1 MPNPYRLGV
10 GIESGWPMNKR
21 ESVAVTMLFASLF
34 SGGCA
39 SLSNPVADGIPVRRL
54 PVEVLG
60 RPKTE
65 LKPIPLTLLR
75 QRESDAYK
83 LDKGDVLAVVAEEII
98 APANTPVPVRL
109 PDQFNANAALGFPIP
124 VGDDGTI
131 SIPRLPAIPV
141 RGKTLAEV
149 EQLIKDT
156 ASGKNGGPELVNPK
170 NARVTVQLLQKR
182 IYTITVVRE
191 DTQPVPL
198 TGQGGVLLGAN
209 KRGNGFTVRL
219 QAGENDVL
227 HALNASGGP
236 PGLDAKNEVVI
247 LRGQYDPSDPAKS
260 TTRIPLRI
268 YPEQQLTLTEADIV
282 LKDGDVV
289 VIESR
294 DSTSEVFY
302 VAGVA
307 GSRQFSLPRDYDLDV
322 IQALT
327 LVGAPL
333 ANGGFTQ
340 NAFIG
345 NAVNTGL
352 GSPSP
357 ALLTVLRPLSNG
369 RQIPIKVDLNR
380 ALRDPRE
387 RLRVQGGDILVM
399 QERPGE
405 AVFRYITQTLRATTT
420 SDPIRN
426 GSLTGVLNS
435 NNP

>member
-1 MPNPYRLGV
+1 MFNPYRLGA
-10 GIESGWPMNKR
+10 GIEAGWPMNKR
-21 ESVAVTMLFASLF
+21 KSVAVTMLFATVF

-54 PVEVLG
+54 PAEVLG

-131 SIPRLPAIPV
+131 SIPRLPAISV

-209 KRGNGFTVRL
+209 KRGNGFTVKL

-247 LRGQYDPSDPAKS
+247 LRGQYDPGDPAKS

-357 ALLTVLRPLSNG
+357 ALLTVLRPLPNG

>member
-1 MPNPYRLGV
+1 MNWR
-10 GIESGWPMNKR
+10 GWFV
-21 ESVAVTMLFASLF
+21 STLLFGSAL

-39 SLSNPVADGIPVRRL
+39 SLANPVADGIPVRRL
-54 PVEVLG
+54 PDEVLG
-60 RPKTE
+60 RPKAD

-75 QRESDAYK
+75 QRETDSYK
-83 LDKGDVLAVVAEEII
+83 LDKGDVLAIVAEEII

-109 PDQFNANAALGFPIP
+109 PDQFNATAALGFPVP
-124 VGDDGTI
+124 VSDDGTI
-131 SIPRLPAIPV
+131 SISRLPAINV

-156 ASGKNGGPELVNPK
+156 ASGKNGRPELVNPK

-182 IYTITVVRE
+182 IYTVTVVRE
-191 DTQPVPL
+191 DTQPVPI
-198 TGQGGVLLGAN
+198 TGQGGVFLGAN
-209 KRGNGFTVRL
+209 KKGNGYTLKL

-236 PGLDAKNEVVI
+236 PGLDAKNEIVI
-247 LRGQYDPSDPAKS
+247 LRGQYDPNDPAKS
-260 TTRIPLRI
+260 TTRIPLRL
-268 YPEQQLTLTEADIV
+268 YPEQQLTITEADIV
-282 LKDGDVV
+282 LKDGDVLT
-289 VIESR
+289 IESR
-294 DSTSEVFY
+294 DSTAEVFY

-307 GSRQFSLPRDYDLDV
+307 GSRQFSLPRDYDLNV

-345 NAVNTGL
+345 SAVNTGL

-357 ALLTVLRPLSNG
+357 ALLTVLRPLPNG

-405 AVFRYITQTLRATTT
+405 AVFRYLTQTIRSNTT

-426 GSLTGVLNS
+426 GSLTGVVNF

>member
-1 MPNPYRLGV
+1 MDWRTAFVSMISLG
-10 GIESGWPMNKR
+10 
-21 ESVAVTMLFASLF
+21 AAL

-54 PVEVLG
+54 PDEVIG
-60 RPKTE
+60 RPKAD

-75 QRESDAYK
+75 QRETESYK

-109 PDQFNANAALGFPIP
+109 PDQFNPNAALGFPIP
-124 VGDDGTI
+124 VSDDGTI
-131 SIPRLPAIPV
+131 SIARLPAINV

-191 DTQPVPL
+191 DTQPVPI
-198 TGQGGVLLGAN
+198 TGQGGILLGAS
-209 KRGNGFTVRL
+209 KRGNGFTLKL

-236 PGLDAKNEVVI
+236 PGLDAKNEILI
-247 LRGQYDPSDPAKS
+247 LRGQYDPNDPAKS

-268 YPEQQLTLTEADIV
+268 YPEQQLSINESDII

-289 VIESR
+289 IIETR
-294 DSTSEVFY
+294 DSTTEVFY
-302 VAGVA
+302 AAGVA

-322 IQALT
+322 IQAIT
-327 LVGAPL
+327 IIGAPL

-357 ALLTVLRPLSNG
+357 ALLTVLRQLPNG
-369 RQIPIKVDLNR
+369 QQIPIKVDLNR

-405 AVFRYITQTLRATTT
+405 AVFRYLTQTIRSSTTG
-420 SDPIRN
+420 DPIRN
-426 GSLTGVLNS
+426 GSITGVIS
-435 NNP
+435 TNNP

>member
-1 MPNPYRLGV
+1 MDWRTAFVSVISLG
-10 GIESGWPMNKR
+10 
-21 ESVAVTMLFASLF
+21 AAL

-54 PVEVLG
+54 PDEVLG
-60 RPKTE
+60 RPKAD

-75 QRESDAYK
+75 QRETESYK

-109 PDQFNANAALGFPIP
+109 PDQFNPNAALGFPIP
-124 VGDDGTI
+124 VSDDGTI
-131 SIPRLPAIPV
+131 SIARLPAINV

-191 DTQPVPL
+191 DTQPVPI
-198 TGQGGVLLGAN
+198 TGQGGILLGAS
-209 KRGNGFTVRL
+209 KRGNGFTLKL

-236 PGLDAKNEVVI
+236 PGLDAKNEILI
-247 LRGQYDPSDPAKS
+247 LRGQYDPNDPAKS

-268 YPEQQLTLTEADIV
+268 YPEQQLSINESDII

-289 VIESR
+289 IIETR
-294 DSTSEVFY
+294 DSTTEVFY
-302 VAGVA
+302 AAGVA

-322 IQALT
+322 IQAIT
-327 LVGAPL
+327 IIGAPL

-357 ALLTVLRPLSNG
+357 ALLTVLRQLPNG
-369 RQIPIKVDLNR
+369 QQIPIKVDLNR

-405 AVFRYITQTLRATTT
+405 AVFRYLTQTIRSSTTG
-420 SDPIRN
+420 DPIRN
-426 GSLTGVLNS
+426 GSITGVIS
-435 NNP
+435 TNNP

>member
-1 MPNPYRLGV
+1 MTRSASALVLALLALLG
-10 GIESGWPMNKR
+10 
-21 ESVAVTMLFASLF
+21 
-34 SGGCA
+34 GGCA
-39 SLSNPVADGIPVRRL
+39 ALSNPVADGVPVRRL
-54 PVEVLG
+54 PDEVLG
-60 RPKTE
+60 RPKAD

-75 QRESDAYK
+75 QREPDTYR
-83 LDKGDVLAVVAEEII
+83 LDKGDVLAVVADEII
-98 APANTPVPVRL
+98 APAATPVPVRL
-109 PDQFNANAALGFPIP
+109 PDQFNATAAIGFPVP

-131 SIPRLPAIPV
+131 SIARLPPLNV

-149 EQLIKDT
+149 ERLILDT
-156 ASGKNGGPELVNPK
+156 ASGKTGGPQLITAK
-170 NARVTVQLLQKR
+170 NARIAVQLLQKR
-182 IYTITVVRE
+182 TYTVTVVRE
-191 DTQPVPL
+191 DTQPTL
-198 TGQGGVLLGAN
+198 QTGQGGVILGAN
-209 KRGNGFTVRL
+209 KRGSGFTL
-219 QAGENDVL
+219 KLPAGENDVL

-236 PGLDAKNEVVI
+236 PGLDAKNEVLI
-247 LRGQYDPSDPAKS
+247 LRGQYDPDDPAKS

-268 YPEQQLTLTEADIV
+268 YPEQQLALSEADIL

-289 VIESR
+289 VIETR
-294 DSTSEVFY
+294 ESTGEVFY

-340 NAFIG
+340 NAFVAS
-345 NAVNTGL
+345 AVNSGL
-352 GSPSP
+352 GNPSP
-357 ALLTVLRPLSNG
+357 ALLTVLRPLGNG

-405 AVFRYITQTLRATTT
+405 AALRYFTQTFRLNSAANVLQGGTLTT
-420 SDPIRN
+420 SATSI
-426 GSLTGVLNS
+426 
-435 NNP
+435 NP

>member
-1 MPNPYRLGV
+1 MTRRELGLV
-10 GIESGWPMNKR
+10 SICF
-21 ESVAVTMLFASLF
+21 FAAL

-39 SLSNPVADGIPVRRL
+39 SLANPVADGIPVRRL
-54 PVEVLG
+54 PEEVLG
-60 RPKTE
+60 RPKAD

-75 QRESDAYK
+75 QKEIENYT
-83 LDKGDVLAVVAEEII
+83 LDKGDVLAIVAEEII

-109 PDQFNANAALGFPIP
+109 PDQYNTNAALGYPVP

-131 SIPRLPAIPV
+131 SIPRLPAIKV

-156 ASGKNGGPELVNPK
+156 ASGKNGGPELVNAK

-182 IYTITVVRE
+182 LYTVTVVRE
-191 DTQPVPL
+191 DTQPVPI
-198 TGQGGVLLGAN
+198 TGQGGVLLGTN
-209 KRGNGFTVRL
+209 KRGNGYTLKL

-236 PGLDAKNEVVI
+236 PGLDAKNEITI
-247 LRGQYDPSDPAKS
+247 LRGQYDPTDPSKS
-260 TTRIPLRI
+260 LTKIPLRI
-268 YPEQQLTLTEADIV
+268 YPEQQLALTEADIV
-282 LKDGDVV
+282 LKDGDVLT
-289 VIESR
+289 IESR
-294 DSTSEVFY
+294 DSTTEVFY

-307 GSRQFSLPRDYDLDV
+307 GSRQFSLPRDYDLNV

-399 QERPGE
+399 QERPGD
-405 AVFRYITQTLRATTT
+405 AIFRYLSQTVRSATT

-426 GSLTGVLNS
+426 GSLGSVITV

>member
-1 MPNPYRLGV
+1 MPPRRASALLLLLG
-10 GIESGWPMNKR
+10 
-21 ESVAVTMLFASLF
+21 AAL

-54 PVEVLG
+54 PEEVLG
-60 RPKTE
+60 RPKAD

-75 QRESDAYK
+75 QREIENYK
-83 LDKGDVLAVVAEEII
+83 LDKGDVLAVVADEII
-98 APANTPVPVRL
+98 APANAPVPVRL
-109 PDQFNANAALGFPIP
+109 PDQFNSTAALGYPVP

-131 SIPRLPAIPV
+131 SIARLPALTV

-149 EQLIKDT
+149 EQLIKD
-156 ASGKNGGPELVNPK
+156 AAAGKNGGPELVNPK
-170 NARVTVQLLQKR
+170 NARVSVQLLQKR
-182 IYTITVVRE
+182 VYTITVVRE
-191 DTQPVPL
+191 DTQPTPL

-209 KRGNGFTVRL
+209 KRGSGFTLKL

-227 HALNASGGP
+227 HALNATGGP
-236 PGLDAKNEVVI
+236 PGLDAKNEI
-247 LRGQYDPSDPAKS
+247 LIMRGGYDPADPAKS

-268 YPEQQLTLTEADIV
+268 YPEQQLTLTEGDIL
-282 LKDGDVV
+282 LKDGDVLM
-289 VIESR
+289 IETR
-294 DSTSEVFY
+294 ESTSEVFY

-345 NAVNTGL
+345 NAVNSGL

-357 ALLTVLRPLSNG
+357 ALLTVLRPLGNG

-387 RLRVQGGDILVM
+387 RLRVRGGDILVM

-405 AVFRYITQTLRATTT
+405 ATLRYLTQTFRLNTVANTFQ
-420 SDPIRN
+420 
-426 GSLTGVLNS
+426 GGVLTGS
-435 NNP
+435 ASSINP

>member
-1 MPNPYRLGV
+1 MDWRTAFVSMVSLG
-10 GIESGWPMNKR
+10 
-21 ESVAVTMLFASLF
+21 AAL

-54 PVEVLG
+54 PDEVLG
-60 RPKTE
+60 RPKAD

-75 QRESDAYK
+75 QRETESYK

-109 PDQFNANAALGFPIP
+109 PDQFNPNAALGFPIP
-124 VGDDGTI
+124 VSDDGTI
-131 SIPRLPAIPV
+131 SIARLPAINV

-191 DTQPVPL
+191 DTQPVPI
-198 TGQGGVLLGAN
+198 TGQGGILLGAS
-209 KRGNGFTVRL
+209 KRGNGFTLKL

-236 PGLDAKNEVVI
+236 PGLDAKNEILI
-247 LRGQYDPSDPAKS
+247 LRGQYDPNDPAKS

-268 YPEQQLTLTEADIV
+268 YPEQQLSINESDII

-289 VIESR
+289 IIETR
-294 DSTSEVFY
+294 DSTTEVFY
-302 VAGVA
+302 AAGVA

-322 IQALT
+322 IQAIT
-327 LVGAPL
+327 IIGAPL

-357 ALLTVLRPLSNG
+357 ALLTVLRQLPNG
-369 RQIPIKVDLNR
+369 QQIPIKVDLNR

-405 AVFRYITQTLRATTT
+405 AVFRYLTQTIRSSTTG
-420 SDPIRN
+420 DPIRN
-426 GSLTGVLNS
+426 GSITGVIS
-435 NNP
+435 TNNP

>member
-1 MPNPYRLGV
+1 MNRRGSTSTLILLG
-10 GIESGWPMNKR
+10 I
-21 ESVAVTMLFASLF
+21 ALA
-34 SGGCA
+34 GGCA
-39 SLSNPVADGIPVRRL
+39 SLSNPVADGVPVRRL
-54 PVEVLG
+54 PDEVLG
-60 RPKTE
+60 RSKVDW
-65 LKPIPLTLLR
+65 KPIPLTLLR
-75 QRESDAYK
+75 QRETDSYK
-83 LDKGDVLAVVAEEII
+83 LDKGDVLAIVAEEII

-109 PDQFNANAALGFPIP
+109 PDQFNTNAAIGFPVP
-124 VGDDGTI
+124 VNDDGAI
-131 SIPRLPAIPV
+131 SIARLPAISV

-182 IYTITVVRE
+182 IYTVTVVRE
-191 DTQPVPL
+191 DTQPIPI
-198 TGQGGVLLGAN
+198 TGQGGVLLGTN
-209 KRGNGFTVRL
+209 KKGNGFTLKL

-236 PGLDAKNEVVI
+236 PGLDAKNEIVI
-247 LRGQYDPSDPAKS
+247 LRGQYDPADPAKS
-260 TTRIPLRI
+260 TTRIPLRL
-268 YPEQQLTLTEADIV
+268 YPEQQLTITEADII

-289 VIESR
+289 TIESR

-307 GSRQFSLPRDYDLDV
+307 GSRQFSLPRDYDLNV

-357 ALLTVLRPLSNG
+357 ALLTVLRQLPNG
-369 RQIPIKVDLNR
+369 QQIPIKVDLNR

-405 AVFRYITQTLRATTT
+405 ATFRYLTQTIRLVTT
-420 SDPIRN
+420 SQAIDN
-426 GSLTGVLNS
+426 GGTNGVFNF

>member
-75 QRESDAYK
+75 QRESDSYK

-357 ALLTVLRPLSNG
+357 ALLTVLRPLPNG

>member
-1 MPNPYRLGV
+1 MTV
-10 GIESGWPMNKR
+10 R
-21 ESVAVTMLFASLF
+21 EISSAMMLFGAAF

-39 SLSNPVADGIPVRRL
+39 SLSNPVADGVPVRRL
-54 PVEVLG
+54 PDEVLG
-60 RPKTE
+60 RPKSD

-75 QRESDAYK
+75 QREIEIYR
-83 LDKGDVLAVVAEEII
+83 LDKGDVLAIVAEEII
-98 APANTPVPVRL
+98 APANTAVPVRI
-109 PDQFNANAALGFPIP
+109 PDQFNSTAAIGFPVP
-124 VGDDGTI
+124 VGGDGTI
-131 SIPRLPAIPV
+131 SIARLPALNV

-182 IYTITVVRE
+182 IYTVTVVRE
-191 DTQPVPL
+191 DTQPSPQ
-198 TGQGGVLLGAN
+198 TGQGGVFLGAN
-209 KRGNGFTVRL
+209 KKGNGYTLKL

-236 PGLDAKNEVVI
+236 PGLDAKNEIVI
-247 LRGQYDPSDPAKS
+247 LRGQYDPNDPGKS

-268 YPEQQLTLTEADIV
+268 YPEQQLTLNEADIV

-289 VIESR
+289 TIESR
-294 DSTSEVFY
+294 DSTTEVFY
-302 VAGVA
+302 AAGVA
-307 GSRQFSLPRDYDLDV
+307 GSRQFSLPRDYDLNV

-357 ALLTVLRPLSNG
+357 ALLTVLRQLPNG
-369 RQIPIKVDLNR
+369 QQLAIKVDLNR

-405 AVFRYITQTLRATTT
+405 AAFRYLTQTLRSNAAVETFRGGAIT
-420 SDPIRN
+420 
-426 GSLTGVLNS
+426 GSAS
-435 NNP
+435 SINP